1 MKVVKEYQSGAEVQ
15 LFITK
20 RMLKELQ
27 ALERLQHGVD
37 EVLTAGISEVFYS
50 LEGDDRKNFLI
61 FIGQYSKNI

>member
-1 MKVVKEYQSGAEVQ
+1 MKVVKEYPSGAEVQ
-15 LFITK
+15 LFIPK

-37 EVLTAGISEVFYS
+37 EVLTAGIREVFYS

-61 FIGQYSKNI
+61 FIGQYSKNV